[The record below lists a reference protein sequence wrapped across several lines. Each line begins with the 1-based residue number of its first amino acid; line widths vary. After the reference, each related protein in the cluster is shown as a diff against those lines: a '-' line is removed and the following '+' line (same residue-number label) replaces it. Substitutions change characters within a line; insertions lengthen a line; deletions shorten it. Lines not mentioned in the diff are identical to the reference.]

1 MGLKTTNYKVEE
13 LGITLAEAYA
23 QLEHVSVNL
32 EGRSDALFKIQASRT
47 SMDKPAIDT
56 KYFSC
61 TVNKDEPIYEQV
73 YIKAKEKG
81 LFDGWEDD
89 IVTE

>member
-23 QLEHVSVNL
+23 QLEHMSVDL
-32 EGRSDALFKIQASRT
+32 EGESNALFKIQTSRS

-61 TVNKDEPIYEQV
+61 TINKDEPIYEQV
-73 YIKAKEKG
+73 YTKAKEDG

-89 IVTE
+89 IITE